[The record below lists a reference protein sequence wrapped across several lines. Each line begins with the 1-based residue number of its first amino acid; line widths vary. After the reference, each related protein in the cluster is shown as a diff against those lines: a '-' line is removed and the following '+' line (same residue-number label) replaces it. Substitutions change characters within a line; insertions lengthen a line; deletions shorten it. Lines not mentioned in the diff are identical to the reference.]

1 MKVALKLHVVTIVLQ
16 RLRVVIAQDLKA
28 TVQHVMIHEAS
39 EIIAMLEAVR
49 HVVHVALHN

>member
-1 MKVALKLHVVTIVLQ
+1 MKAALKHHVVTIVLQ

-28 TVQHVMIHEAS
+28 IVRHVVIHVAS
-39 EIIAMLEAVR
+39 VIAMLVAVR

>member
-1 MKVALKLHVVTIVLQ
+1 MKAALKRHVVTIVLQ

-28 TVQHVMIHEAS
+28 TVQHVVIHVAS
-39 EIIAMLEAVR
+39 VIAMLVAAL